1 MNGLQIMAAVRADV
15 DVAGVGS
22 AHREQTVIGLH
33 DAIAVIAAE
42 AEHTPFPAAGP
53 SRHLDGE
60 PVEYV
65 GVEFSPAMAIRIF
78 SPIPAL

>member
-33 DAIAVIAAE
+33 DAIAVIALAE
-42 AEHTPFPAAGP
+42 AEHTPFPAADLPGI
-53 SRHLDGE
+53 ST
-60 PVEYV
+60 V
-65 GVEFSPAMAIRIF
+65 SP
-78 SPIPAL
+78 P